1 MFENFSF
8 QNSDQHLAFPVHIH
22 RKFFGIGIQ
31 VKLKFQVMY
40 RNLSTYQSFLK
51 FFETIIWLDN
61 VLILLFDG

>member
-8 QNSDQHLAFPVHIH
+8 QNSDQNLAFPVHIH

-40 RNLSTYQSFLK
+40 RNLSTDIPKLS
-51 FFETIIWLDN
+51 
-61 VLILLFDG
+61 